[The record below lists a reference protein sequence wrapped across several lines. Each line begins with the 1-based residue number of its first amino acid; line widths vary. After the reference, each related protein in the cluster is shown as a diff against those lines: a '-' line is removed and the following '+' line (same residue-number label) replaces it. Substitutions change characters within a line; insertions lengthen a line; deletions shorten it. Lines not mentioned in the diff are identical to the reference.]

1 MKSRAHLVKVQ
12 TENGLPTQVVALEI
26 VLVLVQALTP

>member
-1 MKSRAHLVKVQ
+1 MKSKANLAKDQ

-26 VLVLVQALTP
+26 VLALVQALTP